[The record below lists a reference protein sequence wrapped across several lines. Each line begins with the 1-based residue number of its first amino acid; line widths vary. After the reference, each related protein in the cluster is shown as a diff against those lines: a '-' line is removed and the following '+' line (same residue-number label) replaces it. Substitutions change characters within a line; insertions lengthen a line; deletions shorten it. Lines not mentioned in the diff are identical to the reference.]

1 MNNHQLNS
9 RAWIAF
15 CYISFAVA
23 VGFTTIGIW
32 ATAISLEMKA
42 FMVMGLLFSVGSA
55 FTLAKT
61 LRDEHEASRLHN
73 RLDEAR
79 TEKLLREVDPVR
91 DVA

>member
-1 MNNHQLNS
+1 MNAHHLNS

-32 ATAISLEMKA
+32 AMAISLEMKA
-42 FMVMGLLFSVGSA
+42 FMIMGLLFSIGSA

-61 LRDEHEASRLHN
+61 LRDEHEASRFHN
-73 RLDEAR
+73 RLDDAR
-79 TEKLLREVDPVR
+79 TERLLREVDPDR
-91 DVA
+91 DAA

>member
-1 MNNHQLNS
+1 MTPHQLNS

-15 CYISFAVA
+15 CYISFATA
-23 VGFTTIGIW
+23 LGFTAIGIW
-32 ATAISLEMKA
+32 AMAISLEMKA
-42 FMVMGLLFSVGSA
+42 FMLMGLLFSVGSA

-79 TEKLLREVDPVR
+79 TEKLLREVDPAR